1 MGSNGL
7 RNGSNLINLQQK
19 SIARFLLNSSLNT
32 FWVSYSQ
39 IVSNNLNIGL
49 SCELSPSCPIILVKG
64 IFNGYNWSI
73 FDKSLVHF
81 AECIGCN
88 PIFWFGVLVFEVQ
101 VIFSILEKLRSSY
114 IHANFDFS
122 SVSGLFNGIFAKF
135 NSFCIILEVWCET
148 TFISYSSSVQ
158 PVFCLDQQFE
168 VVVNFTSHLHCFG
181 KGSGSCWK
189 DHEFLH
195 SQLVPSMG
203 STIDDVQSRNWHHD
217 FLNSSQVSNVS
228 VQWHAFVCCSSFAYS
243 HRNSEDSISTKIIL
257 V

>member
-81 AECIGCN
+81 TERIGCN
-88 PIFWFGVLVFEVQ
+88 PILWFGVLVFEVQ

-114 IHANFDFS
+114 VHSNFDFA
-122 SVSGLFNGIFAKF
+122 SVSGFFNSIFTKLD
-135 NSFCIILEVWCET
+135 SFCIILEVRCEA
-148 TFISYSSSVQ
+148 TFISNSSSVQ
-158 PVFCLDQQFE
+158 PVLCLDQQFKMM
-168 VVVNFTSHLHCFG
+168 VNF
-181 KGSGSCWK
+181 
-189 DHEFLH
+189 
-195 SQLVPSMG
+195 
-203 STIDDVQSRNWHHD
+203 
-217 FLNSSQVSNVS
+217 
-228 VQWHAFVCCSSFAYS
+228 A
-243 HRNSEDSISTKIIL
+243 
-257 V
+257 